1 MRKHI
6 NDDFFGLQPDCQL
19 SITVTD
25 VGQLREYRRS
35 ESWVTTSGRILDET
49 HRGGVFS
56 EKKNSPLDA
65 SRLSVVAILFMKV
78 ILMIGSL

>member
-1 MRKHI
+1 
-6 NDDFFGLQPDCQL
+6 
-19 SITVTD
+19 
-25 VGQLREYRRS
+25 
-35 ESWVTTSGRILDET
+35 LDET